1 MWLKR
6 NWSRKRPSIEF
17 DSYLARRANEGHSPV
32 HSKLMNPKKHSP
44 VEPRDH
50 GTVTANAV
58 VEVAP
63 DIHETELAEQKD
75 RYLRLAADFDNF
87 RKRTAQE
94 AERRSGA
101 KKEALIHELL
111 PIIDNL
117 ERALAVGPHTSFEQ
131 LLQGVDMILQQLRQ
145 LLRQNEVEAEE
156 SQGKPFDPLRHEAI
170 GSRHDSTMPDHSV
183 LETTQRGYRRGK
195 EIFRPAKVIVNDLS
209 K

>member
-1 MWLKR
+1 
-6 NWSRKRPSIEF
+6 
-17 DSYLARRANEGHSPV
+17 
-32 HSKLMNPKKHSP
+32 MNSKKHSH
-44 VEPRDH
+44 VEPTEN
-50 GTVTANAV
+50 GTAAASAV
-58 VEVAP
+58 IEAVP
-63 DIHETELAEQKD
+63 DNHQAELAEQKD

-94 AERRSGA
+94 SERRSGA

-117 ERALAVGPHTSFEQ
+117 ERALAVGPNTSFEQ
-131 LLQGVDMILQQLRQ
+131 LLKGVDMILQQLRQ

-170 GSRHDSTMPDHSV
+170 SSRHDPTKPDHSV
-183 LETTQRGYRRGK
+183 LDTAQRGYRRGK
-195 EIFRPAKVIVNDLS
+195 EIFRPAKVIVNDLG

>member
-1 MWLKR
+1 
-6 NWSRKRPSIEF
+6 
-17 DSYLARRANEGHSPV
+17 
-32 HSKLMNPKKHSP
+32 MNPKNHSS
-44 VEPRDH
+44 VEPMDN
-50 GTVTANAV
+50 GTTSASVV
-58 VEVAP
+58 VEAAP
-63 DIHETELAEQKD
+63 DAHQAELAEEKD

-94 AERRSGA
+94 SERRSNA
-101 KKEALIHELL
+101 KKEALIHDLL

-117 ERALAVGPHTSFEQ
+117 ERALAVGPNTAFDQ

-170 GSRHDSTMPDHSV
+170 GSRHDSAKPDHSV